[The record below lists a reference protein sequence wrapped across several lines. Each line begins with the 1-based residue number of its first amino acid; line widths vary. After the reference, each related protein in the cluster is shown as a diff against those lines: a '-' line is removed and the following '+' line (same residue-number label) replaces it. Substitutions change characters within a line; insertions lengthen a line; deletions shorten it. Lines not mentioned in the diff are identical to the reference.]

1 MQKRATAFYGGS
13 KDPGSSLYGMPP
25 EMLERMMRMSID
37 HRYS

>member
-13 KDPGSSLYGMPP
+13 KDPGSRLYDMPP
-25 EMLERMMRMSID
+25 EVLERMMRMSID